1 LLFGVLQA
9 DLLGSPVV
17 RPIDIETTALGAA
30 YAAGI
35 GVGVWTMEQIIE
47 QGAVQATPTT
57 FHSQITDDEREKRY
71 QSWNK
76 AVERSFGLA
85 DLDF

>member
-1 LLFGVLQA
+1 
-9 DLLGSPVV
+9 
-17 RPIDIETTALGAA
+17 
-30 YAAGI
+30 
-35 GVGVWTMEQIIE
+35 MEQIIE

-57 FHSQITDDEREKRY
+57 FHSQIIDDERKKRY